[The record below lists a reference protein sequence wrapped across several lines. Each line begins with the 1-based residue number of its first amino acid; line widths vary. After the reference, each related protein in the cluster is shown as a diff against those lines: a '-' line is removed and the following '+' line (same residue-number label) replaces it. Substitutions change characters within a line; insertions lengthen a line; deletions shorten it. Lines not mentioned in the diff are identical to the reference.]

1 MKLITLLLSA
11 AFANAATYTETVD
24 LQNAGQYAV
33 LAMSG
38 ISTIDARI
46 EGDIGVSP
54 IAATA
59 MTGFG
64 LEMDENGQHSKS
76 SLVGGRCYGAD
87 HAVPS
92 PAVLTQ
98 AVIQMQE
105 AYTKASLR
113 TTSDSSRINLLNGD
127 IGGQTLTPGVY
138 SFTTAINIYS
148 TLYLDGDE
156 DDVFIIQTTGV
167 LTIAADTY
175 VKLAG
180 NVQAKNIFWVVAGN
194 AALGARSI
202 FKGVLLVKTDVAMLA
217 GSTLEGRVLSQTAVN
232 LMEGAKVTEARVDVT
247 VGPRQEWINLEEACA
262 FAVIS
267 EKGTTNMGGGSMI
280 IGDMGLSPA
289 AASYNTGFGESL
301 PAGSPYATSAQVS
314 GKMYAAD
321 YAVPTPAMLTKA
333 VIAWQ
338 AAYTNAAGRVNLDQS
353 RINIGGGD
361 IGGLV
366 LTPGVYTFDRGVQIQ
381 LDVTFDGGP
390 DDVFIIQ
397 TTGVLSTPTAGKK
410 VILTGGAQAKN
421 VIWQVAGNVAL
432 KADTQFQGIIMTW
445 SYAALEAR
453 ATVNGAVF
461 AKTQV
466 TLIQNT
472 ITGAAGNCAAP
483 TEYVDPPA
491 PTPAPVAQ
499 QKAVELGTSKDYA
512 ITAVGEVKTTP
523 SSTVTGN
530 IAVSGS
536 QDTIVG
542 FGLTLDVD
550 GKFAVSSQLS
560 GKVFASDM
568 LFPVPNELTAA
579 VKAMIEAF
587 VDAMGRP
594 NFDDARINLG
604 GGDIGGKVLTPGV
617 YTFTVS
623 LDIPEDIT
631 LDGGPND
638 VFIIQVDGPLTLAD
652 DTEVLLSGGVDPN
665 NVFWVVTGPV
675 SVGSDSSMQG
685 VIMGAD
691 DILMKPGS
699 NLDGRIQGQKN
710 VVLQVAV
717 IGTEA
722 AFCT

>member
-1 MKLITLLLSA
+1 
-11 AFANAATYTETVD
+11 
-24 LQNAGQYAV
+24 
-33 LAMSG
+33 
-38 ISTIDARI
+38 
-46 EGDIGVSP
+46 
-54 IAATA
+54 
-59 MTGFG
+59 
-64 LEMDENGQHSKS
+64 
-76 SLVGGRCYGAD
+76 
-87 HAVPS
+87 
-92 PAVLTQ
+92 
-98 AVIQMQE
+98 
-105 AYTKASLR
+105 
-113 TTSDSSRINLLNGD
+113 
-127 IGGQTLTPGVY
+127 
-138 SFTTAINIYS
+138 
-148 TLYLDGDE
+148 
-156 DDVFIIQTTGV
+156 
-167 LTIAADTY
+167 
-175 VKLAG
+175 
-180 NVQAKNIFWVVAGN
+180 
-194 AALGARSI
+194 
-202 FKGVLLVKTDVAMLA
+202 LVKTDVAMLA

-232 LMEGAKVTEARVDVT
+232 LMKGAKVTEAKVDVNA
-247 VGPRQEWINLEEACA
+247 GPRQEWINLEEACA

-267 EKGTTNMGGGSMI
+267 EAGTTNMGGGSMI

-301 PAGSPYATSAQVS
+301 PAGSAWATSSQVN
-314 GKMYAAD
+314 GKMYASD
-321 YAVPTPAMLTKA
+321 YAEPTPPMLTKA

-338 AAYTNAAGRVNLDQS
+338 AAYTNAAGRVNLDQT

-483 TEYVDPPA
+483 TEYVKPSDKKNEDVVVVQEKP
-491 PTPAPVAQ
+491 
-499 QKAVELGTSKDYA
+499 VELGTSGDYA
-512 ITAVGEVKTTP
+512 VSAIYKITTTP
-523 SSTVTGN
+523 ASTIAGN
-530 IAVSGS
+530 IAVSGG
-536 QDTIVG
+536 QDTVVG
-542 FGLTLDVD
+542 FGLSLDSD
-550 GKFAVSSQLS
+550 GQFAVSSQLS

-568 LFPVPNELTAA
+568 LFPVPGELT
-579 VKAMIEAF
+579 KAMKAMLDAY
-587 VDAMGRP
+587 VDALGRP

-631 LDGGPND
+631 LKGGPDD
-638 VFIIQVDGPLTLAD
+638 VFIIQVNGPLTVAD
-652 DTEVLLSGGVDPN
+652 DTEVLLSGGVDPK
-665 NVFWVVTGPV
+665 NVFWVVVGPV
-675 SVGSDSSMQG
+675 TVGSDSSMQG

-699 NLDGRIQGQKN
+699 ALDGRIQGQKN

-717 IGTEA
+717 IGAEE
-722 AFCT
+722 AFCN